1 MFLIFFSVKHLN
13 DFFQVAV
20 NKLDTVKWS
29 QDRFDEIVAKLKQF
43 LKQVGFKDSDV
54 RYVPCSGNPTQCRS
68 CLIVWP
74 CNLVCSY
81 FNDLGTITPSCS
93 STFYELPWV
102 N

>member
-1 MFLIFFSVKHLN
+1 MFLIFLSVKHLN

-54 RYVPCSGNPTQCRS
+54 RYVPCSGNPHS
-68 CLIVWP
+68 VEVVLLFGHAILYVLILMIWAP
-74 CNLVCSY
+74 L
-81 FNDLGTITPSCS
+81 L
-93 STFYELPWV
+93 LPV
-102 N
+102 PVLFTCCPE

>member
-1 MFLIFFSVKHLN
+1 MNIIFLLVKHLN

-54 RYVPCSGNPTQCRS
+54 RYVPCSGNPHS
-68 CLIVWP
+68 A
-74 CNLVCSY
+74 
-81 FNDLGTITPSCS
+81 
-93 STFYELPWV
+93 
-102 N
+102 

>member
-1 MFLIFFSVKHLN
+1 MFLIFLSVKHLN

-54 RYVPCSGNPTQCRS
+54 RYVPCSGNPHSVEVVLLFGHATLYVLILMIWVPLLLPVPVIITCCR
-68 CLIVWP
+68 
-74 CNLVCSY
+74 
-81 FNDLGTITPSCS
+81 G
-93 STFYELPWV
+93 
-102 N
+102 